1 MMTKELKHLGPGET
15 PDPIKDVAAAIA
27 AVAGINGHQPD
38 DAEIR
43 ELLEEQGAEGTE
55 QNIAAVR
62 AAVKG

>member
-1 MMTKELKHLGPGET
+1 MTKDLKHIGPGT
-15 PDPIKDVAAAIA
+15 PSDPIKDVAAAIV
-27 AVAGINGHQPD
+27 AVAGINGHEPD

-55 QNIAAVR
+55 HNIAAVR